1 LQRKS
6 GRHQIQQKKK
16 TEKEDSFCHMGS
28 LQNLDQI
35 KVREK
40 LPQVIEV
47 FNEYHHIVL
56 ESLTN
61 NILFLVF
68 TEDAGTQN
76 NFSAQHKGYF
86 S

>member
-1 LQRKS
+1 V
-6 GRHQIQQKKK
+6 
-16 TEKEDSFCHMGS
+16 GS